1 MFNAINVGSFTAQTR
16 LDTSVTSNI
25 VRYKMSVHI
34 IMTDVSM
41 FLSLAV
47 TVYFH
52 ILGNNALC
60 IEPYRLMLT
69 TIHVSHADFLKL
81 NVGAFRL
88 SNVWGV
94 RPP

>member
-1 MFNAINVGSFTAQTR
+1 MFNATNVASFTAQTR
-16 LDTSVTSNI
+16 FDTSVTSNI

-34 IMTDVSM
+34 IMTVSM

-52 ILGNNALC
+52 ILGNNSLC

-69 TIHVSHADFLKL
+69 TIHVSHADILKL